1 MSTLLVNTIQAVT
14 GDTVTISGSNIIVQ
28 GNTLLGDGTGNDTIT
43 TKDDVVLSGSIF
55 ISGSVLPFYNSTNAN
70 TEPSSDVGSLTH
82 RWRRVHAV
90 SGSFSDDLTVRGDLE
105 VTNAIT
111 GSRIKGVQS
120 IETLAVAS
128 DLIPQGAAS
137 SPSGSLGGHILNV
150 LFKWKNLFVASASID
165 YLGTA
170 NTPVTASHVT
180 SASFGDVTLLGEVD
194 DATLHIS
201 GTTGGLSIG
210 HFNNSGDKGF
220 KIGFDDRLQIG
231 GSGDAVQVVTGT
243 KLQVSSSQVDFNS
256 LPTSDPGVSGR
267 LFTQVGAEL
276 GLGGITGSIAT
287 KKFVFVSAG

>member
-1 MSTLLVNTIQAVT
+1 MSTLLVNTIQSVT

-43 TKDDVVLSGSIF
+43 TKDNIVLSGSIF
-55 ISGSVLPFYNSTNAN
+55 VSGSVLPFYNSTAAN
-70 TEPSSDVGSLTH
+70 NVPASDIGSLTH

-90 SGSFSDDLTVRGDLE
+90 SGSFSDDLDVKGDLE
-105 VTNAIT
+105 ARFIT
-111 GSRIKGVQS
+111 GSKIKAVS
-120 IETLAVAS
+120 SFETLAVAS

-137 SPSGSLGGHILNV
+137 SPSGSLGGHISGL
-150 LFKWKNLFVASASID
+150 LLKWKNLFVASASID

-170 NTPVTASHVT
+170 NIPVTASHIT
-180 SASFGDVTLLGEVD
+180 SASFADINMLGNVD

-201 GTTGGLSIG
+201 GTTGELSIG

-256 LPTSDPGVSGR
+256 LPNSDPGVAGR
-267 LFTQVGAEL
+267 LYTLPGSQL